1 MEKRKNIKEEG
12 MWVVRDHDG
21 LYICNRK
28 PFKNYHDE
36 MDFVWSCEG
45 DFIKLKLDRMSYNYF
60 SDVEY
65 EDEPINVSIIP
76 TSEMKLEVCND
87 K

>member
-1 MEKRKNIKEEG
+1 
-12 MWVVRDHDG
+12 MWVVRDHYG

-76 TSEMKLEVCND
+76 TSDMKLEVCND